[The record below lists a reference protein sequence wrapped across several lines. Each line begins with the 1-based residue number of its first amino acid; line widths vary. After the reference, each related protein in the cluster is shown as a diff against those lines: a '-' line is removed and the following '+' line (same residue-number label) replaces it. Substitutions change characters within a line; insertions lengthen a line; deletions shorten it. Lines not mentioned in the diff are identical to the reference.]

1 MLAQSRWQPSQE
13 EELGMSSIVKESLY
27 AEVTPSNGVAPE
39 AAEKSLTWGNSG
51 PLALSGFAVTTF
63 MLSMVNANW
72 INSGVEPVVFG
83 VALMFGGLAQLI
95 AGIIQFRTGNT
106 FGGVLFSSY
115 GAFWLSL
122 FAIVQFFLKLV
133 PPAQVGHA
141 LGLFLYAFG
150 LFTFVMLI
158 ASFRTNIVV
167 VLALSFLL
175 VTFFLLAAGNYGG
188 HTTAI
193 HWGGYL
199 GLVTAA
205 LAGYLATAEVCE
217 ASYGRS
223 ILPLHPLSKH

>member
-1 MLAQSRWQPSQE
+1 MDMSTIAEQP
-13 EELGMSSIVKESLY
+13 LY
-27 AEVTPSNGVAPE
+27 TEVRARGEIPAAP
-39 AAEKSLTWGNSG
+39 ATTGIAWGNSA
-51 PLALSGFAVTTF
+51 PLALAAFAVTTF
-63 MLSMVNANW
+63 MLSMVNAKAVDA
-72 INSGVEPVVFG
+72 GVEPVVFG
-83 VALMFGGLAQLI
+83 VALMFGGLTQLI

-106 FGGVLFSSY
+106 FGGVLFSSF

-217 ASYGRS
+217 ASYG
-223 ILPLHPLSKH
+223 